1 MLKRM
6 VKKDAVKKLGDKT
19 FSLTLINMVTPL
31 SADLAPSGNVLDYLS
46 VEINGE
52 ELTEDELKNIEIQT
66 KDMKVTFSDFQEID
80 IIAIGQ
86 EVTFVITSDKLE
98 SVSVGDEI
106 TIQISVKEVNM
117 NLKIERKVVSA

>member
-98 SVSVGDEI
+98 SVNVGDEI